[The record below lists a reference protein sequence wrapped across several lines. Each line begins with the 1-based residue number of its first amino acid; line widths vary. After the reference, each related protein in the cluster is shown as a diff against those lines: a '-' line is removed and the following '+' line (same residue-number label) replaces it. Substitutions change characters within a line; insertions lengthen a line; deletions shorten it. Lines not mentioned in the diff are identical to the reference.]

1 MKADKQAGAMVKVRG
16 DKDMTDFLSKD
27 NIALN
32 VKDMTLMISCNRGS
46 QAMDYSLQE
55 LNYTRL
61 HN

>member
-16 DKDMTDFLSKD
+16 DKDMTDFLSED

-61 HN
+61 HD

>member
-61 HN
+61 HD